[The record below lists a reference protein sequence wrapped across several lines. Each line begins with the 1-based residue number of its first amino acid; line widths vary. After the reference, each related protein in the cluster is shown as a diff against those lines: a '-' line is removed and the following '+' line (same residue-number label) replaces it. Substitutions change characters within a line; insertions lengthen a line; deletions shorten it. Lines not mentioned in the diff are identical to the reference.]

1 MKRTTVLPAR
11 PSPPRGR
18 RLRLRI
24 SRRRV
29 DRELADG
36 VSPERSDLHALRGSE
51 LVDPL
56 TRHELA
62 IQIRTAVAAADYRGA
77 ALGFGSVRR
86 EAVIASREGLL
97 GLAERLE
104 SAGPVNPCGVA
115 RARALLTDRSG
126 PLYSCLSG
134 ASVKEALCWIAD
146 GLRPCPPTAGDVR

>member
-1 MKRTTVLPAR
+1 MKRTTVLSAR
-11 PSPPRGR
+11 PSPPRGP

-24 SRRRV
+24 SRKRV

-36 VSPERSDLHALRGSE
+36 VPPERSDLHALRGSQ

-62 IQIRTAVAAADYRGA
+62 IQMRTAIAAAEHPGT
-77 ALGFGSVRR
+77 ALRFGSVRR
-86 EAVIASREGLL
+86 DTVIASREGLL

-104 SAGPVNPCGVA
+104 NGDAINPCGVA
-115 RARALLTDRSG
+115 RARALLTDKSG

-134 ASVKEALCWIAD
+134 ASVRDALWWIAD
-146 GLRPCPPTAGDVR
+146 GLRLCPPHQ